1 MAKEKFT
8 FRLSRAA
15 LKVIENRDR
24 ESYPTATEFVEQ
36 SVINFEK
43 SEKLDQL
50 IKMLQRLD
58 ANDQEILKFVRSDN
72 QDIVYPNL

>member
-1 MAKEKFT
+1 MAKEKCT
-8 FRLSRAA
+8 FRLSHAA
-15 LKVIENRDR
+15 LKVLKNRDR

-58 ANDQEILKFVRSDN
+58 ANDQEILKSVRSDN